1 MTTEREAAAALTPL
15 MPPTEPLMPPTEAL
29 MPSTEPLAAPPP
41 VAEAVAAP
49 SVEAAPIPA
58 ASPVAA
64 PAPIAEPE
72 PQRVTPGPTTASGER
87 VPQMLERTRRRS
99 SRRRRAPV
107 FTPQEVE
114 LIDYKDV
121 DKLKKLLSDRGKIEP
136 RRKTGLMAKD
146 QTRLARE
153 IKRARHMALLPYTA
167 DHMRLT
173 SRYRMVTRMAE
184 RAARAAEPTPIDDDA
199 AAPDMEAVDR
209 APEPTPVTA
218 APAPEPAPVA
228 SVPVA
233 EPPTPVAAAPAPE
246 PAPVAAA
253 PAAEPTPVA
262 AAPAAEPTPVAAAP
276 AADPP
281 TPAAAEE
288 GSAPA

>member
-15 MPPTEPLMPPTEAL
+15 MPPTEPLMPPTEPL
-29 MPSTEPLAAPPP
+29 MPPTEPLAAPPP

-58 ASPVAA
+58 PIPTAA

-72 PQRVTPGPTTASGER
+72 PQRVTPGPTTSSGER

-136 RRKTGLMAKD
+136 RRKTGLIAKD

-199 AAPDMEAVDR
+199 AAPDTEAVDR
-209 APEPTPVTA
+209 APEPTPVAA
-218 APAPEPAPVA
+218 APAPE
-228 SVPVA
+228 
-233 EPPTPVAAAPAPE
+233 PTPVAAAPAPE
-246 PAPVAAA
+246 PTPVAAAPVPEPAPVAAA
-253 PAAEPTPVA
+253 PAPE
-262 AAPAAEPTPVAAAP
+262 
-276 AADPP
+276 PP

>member
-1 MTTEREAAAALTPL
+1 
-15 MPPTEPLMPPTEAL
+15 MPPTEPP
-29 MPSTEPLAAPPP
+29 AAQPP

-58 ASPVAA
+58 ASPMAA
-64 PAPIAEPE
+64 AAPIAEPE
-72 PQRVTPGPTTASGER
+72 PQRVTPGPTTSSGER

-136 RRKTGLMAKD
+136 RRKTGLIAKD

-209 APEPTPVTA
+209 PPEPTPVAAAPAPEPTPVTAAPAPEPAPVTA

-233 EPPTPVAAAPAPE
+233 EPPTPVAAAPAVE
-246 PAPVAAA
+246 
-253 PAAEPTPVA
+253 
-262 AAPAAEPTPVAAAP
+262 
-276 AADPP
+276 PP

>member
-15 MPPTEPLMPPTEAL
+15 MPPTEPLMPPTEPL
-29 MPSTEPLAAPPP
+29 MPPTEPSAAPPP

-58 ASPVAA
+58 PIPAAA

-136 RRKTGLMAKD
+136 RRKTGLIAKD

-199 AAPDMEAVDR
+199 AAPDVEAVDR
-209 APEPTPVTA
+209 APEPTPVAA
-218 APAPEPAPVA
+218 APAPE
-228 SVPVA
+228 
-233 EPPTPVAAAPAPE
+233 PTPVAAAPAPE

-253 PAAEPTPVA
+253 PAPEPASVA
-262 AAPAAEPTPVAAAP
+262 AAPAPE
-276 AADPP
+276 PP

>member
-41 VAEAVAAP
+41 VAETVAAP
-49 SVEAAPIPA
+49 SVEAPPIPA
-58 ASPVAA
+58 ASPIAA

-72 PQRVTPGPTTASGER
+72 PQRVTPGPTTSSGER

-136 RRKTGLMAKD
+136 RRKTGLIAKD

-199 AAPDMEAVDR
+199 AAPDTEAVDR
-209 APEPTPVTA
+209 APEPTPVAA
-218 APAPEPAPVA
+218 APAPE
-228 SVPVA
+228 
-233 EPPTPVAAAPAPE
+233 PTPVAAAPVPE

-253 PAAEPTPVA
+253 PAPE
-262 AAPAAEPTPVAAAP
+262 
-276 AADPP
+276 PP